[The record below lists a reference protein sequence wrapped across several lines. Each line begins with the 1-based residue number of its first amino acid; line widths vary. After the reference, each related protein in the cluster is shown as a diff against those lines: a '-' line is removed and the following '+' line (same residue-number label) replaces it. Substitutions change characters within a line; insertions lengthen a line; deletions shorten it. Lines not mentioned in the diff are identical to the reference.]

1 MPSMASPSTAGGP
14 RAAHTARVPR
24 SVYDAVA
31 VASLAAALGYLL
43 HHLPPLREHPV
54 DGVVLALAL
63 ASTVAFALGRLIA
76 ERRPHELPAVVV
88 AAQGAPGVRPL
99 TRADLAFCAALHA
112 QALPHGFFAELG
124 PRFLRAYYATFLD
137 SPHAVAFAATASGE
151 PVGYLVGVVSPRG
164 HARWVLRRRGPTLAL
179 YGLFGMALHPRAAY
193 RFARTRVGRY
203 ARVWRRHR
211 GTDEPQPAV
220 GAAPAVLTH
229 LAVVPGARR
238 IAAGSTLVATFEDA
252 AREHGATRALLT
264 TLEGPDGAGGFYR
277 RLGWSRSATRPTADG
292 ILMEEWEKALDRP
305 QGS

>member
-1 MPSMASPSTAGGP
+1 MRGMASPSTASGP
-14 RAAHTARVPR
+14 RAAQNARVPR

-43 HHLPPLREHPV
+43 HHLPPLRGHPV

-63 ASTVAFALGRLIA
+63 ASAAAFALGRLIA

-88 AAQGAPGVRPL
+88 APPGAPGVRPL
-99 TRADLAFCAALHA
+99 THADLAFCAALHA

-124 PRFLRAYYATFLD
+124 SRFLRAYYATFLD
-137 SPHAVAFAATASGE
+137 SPHAIAFAATVSGE
-151 PVGYLVGVVSPRG
+151 PVGYVVGIVSPRA

-211 GTDEPQPAV
+211 GMDEPQPTAGV
-220 GAAPAVLTH
+220 APAVLTH
-229 LAVVPGARR
+229 IAVVPGGRR
-238 IAAGSTLVATFEDA
+238 IAAGSTLVAAFEAA
-252 AREHGATRALLT
+252 ARERGATRALLT
-264 TLEGPDGAGGFYR
+264 TLEGPDGAGRFYE
-277 RLGWSRSATRPTADG
+277 RLGWARSATRPTTDG
-292 ILMEEWEKALDRP
+292 ILMEEWTKVLDLRHE
-305 QGS
+305 S